1 MGLRLSAIMMK
12 KESDCN
18 YFLAKL
24 YLSFV
29 CMIIYVLIS
38 VCCLVL
44 VVFAIISGD
53 RWVHDP
59 RILYLEI
66 FINVFLMIDILL
78 RMKLLT
84 IKVFC
89 QSYSNLLDVL
99 LLVLIVIA
107 AITYHIVDSTQ
118 NIKLANIIE
127 NVLYIIWFLW

>member
-1 MGLRLSAIMMK
+1 MMS

-29 CMIIYVLIS
+29 CMIVYVLIS

-53 RWVHDP
+53 KWVDDS

-66 FINVFLMIDILL
+66 FINVFLLIDILL

-84 IKVFC
+84 VKVFC
-89 QSYSNLLDVL
+89 QSYSNLLDVML
-99 LLVLIVIA
+99 LGLIILA

-127 NVLYIIWFLW
+127 NVLYIIWFLWQLK